1 MNEQI
6 YSTKPEDNVE
16 VSYERLEQILRE
28 VIEKGFK
35 PMSTEERKKVLEEQK
50 KRVEESERCFK
61 TDRKQ
66 LERQFTL

>member
-1 MNEQI
+1 
-6 YSTKPEDNVE
+6 
-16 VSYERLEQILRE
+16 
-28 VIEKGFK
+28 
-35 PMSTEERKKVLEEQK
+35 MSTEEREKVLEDIE

>member
-1 MNEQI
+1 MEATNE
-6 YSTKPEDNVE
+6 
-16 VSYERLEQILRE
+16 RHEQILRE

-35 PMSTEERKKVLEEQK
+35 PMSIEEREKVLEAIE